1 MIQEWVVK
9 PLIDKPAYFTGAY
22 LDYTND
28 DIEWVAR
35 QFQISGAVVVAPFPG
50 RGNINLHTYSVLAGG
65 REYLLQKVNSE
76 VFTLPYRVMKTM
88 IASINAQHAGMAA
101 GLCDE
106 LWDAIELI
114 PTQDGQPFLDLTDV
128 HGWSVWRLMVLIPR
142 SAAFKSLADVGTRED
157 QLSLAI
163 QVGRGLATYADLT
176 SSIDHTDLPGSL
188 PGYRDTAHYYRM
200 FHAVTANCRTYA
212 EAQPFMPESE
222 ELRTSTAKLFLVS
235 ADEDEF
241 QTRLNDPQLVP
252 YIDLIRREE
261 CGAMALW
268 DAVRSGQIRPSVIHG
283 DPKIENFLF
292 CSSTLRVKALVDLD
306 TIMPFTWLADWG
318 DMIRSLVN
326 VAGEKERDLDNVK
339 IDREVFEA
347 VAKGFLA
354 TTKKLTDAEAAL
366 LVPAILI
373 LTLELAIRFLTD
385 YLRGDV
391 YFRLTPEDP
400 PDLNRVRALVQ
411 IVLFERFVE
420 FAPEAEAILARLR
433 A

>member
-1 MIQEWVVK
+1 MIQDWTAK
-9 PLIDKPAYFTGAY
+9 PRIDKPAYFTGAY

-88 IASINAQHAGMAA
+88 IASIDAQRAGMAA
-101 GLCDE
+101 GQCDE
-106 LWDAIELI
+106 LWEAIELI
-114 PTQDGQPFLDLTDV
+114 PTREGQPFLDLTDE
-128 HGWSVWRLMVLIPR
+128 HGWSVWRLMVLIPA
-142 SAAFKSLADVGTRED
+142 SASFKSLADVGHRDD
-157 QLSLAI
+157 QLALAI
-163 QVGRGLATYADLT
+163 EVGRGLATYADLT
-176 SSIDHTDLPGSL
+176 ASIDQSDLPGSL

-200 FHAVTANCRTYA
+200 FHAVTADCRTALQA
-212 EAQPFMPESE
+212 EPFMPESE

-235 ADEDEF
+235 ADEDKF
-241 QTRLNDPQLVP
+241 RSRLNDPELVP
-252 YIDLIRREE
+252 YIELIRREE
-261 CGAMALW
+261 SGAMALW

-292 CSSTLRVKALVDLD
+292 CSRTFRVKALVDLD
-306 TIMPFTWLADWG
+306 TIMPFTWLADFG

-326 VAGEKERDLDNVK
+326 VAGEKERDLSKVT

-347 VAKGFLA
+347 VSKGFLA
-354 TTKKLTDAEAAL
+354 TTKTLTDAEAAL

-391 YFRLTPEDP
+391 YFQLTPEDP

-411 IVLFERFVE
+411 LVLYERFVE

>member
-1 MIQEWVVK
+1 MIQEWTVK
-9 PLIDKPAYFTGAY
+9 PRVDKPAYFTGAY

-35 QFQISGAVVVAPFPG
+35 QFQIFGAVVVAPFPG

-65 REYLLQKVNSE
+65 GEYLLQKVNSE

-88 IASINAQHAGMAA
+88 IASINAQEAGKAA

-106 LWDAIELI
+106 LWESIELI
-114 PTQDGQPFLDLTDV
+114 PTRDGQPFLDLTDE
-128 HGWSVWRLMVLIPR
+128 HGWSVWRLMVLIPS
-142 SAAFKSLADVGTRED
+142 SASFKSLADVGDRED
-157 QLSLAI
+157 QLALAV

-176 SSIDHTDLPGSL
+176 ASIDQTNLPGSL

-200 FHAVTANCRTYA
+200 FHAVTADCRTAA
-212 EAQPFMPESE
+212 EAEPFMPESE
-222 ELRTSTAKLFLVS
+222 ELRTSTAKLFLVAAEES
-235 ADEDEF
+235 EF
-241 QTRLNDPQLVP
+241 QARLNDSQLRP
-252 YIDLIRREE
+252 YIELIRREE
-261 CGAMALW
+261 RGAMALW
-268 DAVRSGQIRPSVIHG
+268 EAVRSGQIRPSVIHG

-292 CSSTLRVKALVDLD
+292 CSHTLRVKALVDLD
-306 TIMPFTWLADWG
+306 TIMPFTWLADFG
-318 DMIRSLVN
+318 DMTRSLVN
-326 VAGEKERDLDNVK
+326 VAGEKERDLDKVK

-347 VAKGFLA
+347 VASGFLA
-354 TTKKLTDAEAAL
+354 TAKKLTDAEAAL

-391 YFRLTPEDP
+391 YFQLTPTDP

-411 IVLFERFVE
+411 LVLYERFVE

>member
-1 MIQEWVVK
+1 MIQEWTVK
-9 PLIDKPAYFTGAY
+9 PLANKPAYFTGAY

-35 QFQISGAVVVAPFPG
+35 QFQIAGAVVVAPFPG
-50 RGNINLHTYSVLAGG
+50 RGNINLHTYSVLASG

-76 VFTLPYRVMKTM
+76 VFTMPYRVMTTM
-88 IASINAQHAGMAA
+88 IASINAQLAGMAQ

-106 LWDAIELI
+106 LWEAIELI
-114 PTQDGQPFLDLTDV
+114 PTRDEQPFLDLTDE
-128 HGWSVWRLMVLIPR
+128 HGRSVWRLMVLIPK
-142 SAAFKSLADVGTRED
+142 AASFKSLADVGDRED
-157 QLSLAI
+157 QLALAHE
-163 QVGRGLATYADLT
+163 VGRGLAIYADLT
-176 SSIDHTDLPGSL
+176 ASIDHTNLPGSL

-200 FHAVTANCRTYA
+200 FHAVTNECRTELEA
-212 EAQPFMPESE
+212 EPFMPESE
-222 ELRTSTAKLFLVS
+222 ELRANTAKLFLVS

-241 QTRLNDPQLVP
+241 RARLNDPQLRP
-252 YIDLIRREE
+252 YIDLVRREE
-261 CGAMALW
+261 RGAMALW
-268 DAVRSGQIRPSVIHG
+268 DAVRSGKIRPSVIHG

-318 DMIRSLVN
+318 DMVRSLVN
-326 VAGEKERDLDNVK
+326 VAGERERDLDKVK
-339 IDREVFEA
+339 IDCDVFEA

-354 TTKKLTDAEAAL
+354 TAKILTDEEAEL

-373 LTLELAIRFLTD
+373 LTLELGIRFLTD

-391 YFRLTPEDP
+391 YFSLTAEDP
-400 PDLNRVRALVQ
+400 SDLNRTRALVQ
-411 IVLFERFVE
+411 LALYERFVD
-420 FAPEAEAILARLR
+420 FRPEAEAILARLR